1 METQQTPPGT
11 PPQSTK
17 RPRHQGITGG
27 LVLIAVGVLFLLNN
41 LLPDF
46 HFGDY
51 WPLILIA
58 VGVGLLWN
66 SRKHV

>member
-1 METQQTPPGT
+1 MDTPNTTQPSPLPPI
-11 PPQSTK
+11 

-27 LVLIAVGVLFLLNN
+27 LVLIAIGVLFLLNN

-58 VGVGLLWN
+58 VGAGLLWN
-66 SRKHV
+66 SRKSA

>member
-1 METQQTPPGT
+1 MPPSRAKH
-11 PPQSTK
+11 QS
-17 RPRHQGITGG
+17 ITGG
-27 LVLIAVGVLFLLNN
+27 LVLIAVGLLFLLNN

-58 VGVGLLWN
+58 VGAGLLWK
-66 SRKHV
+66 SRKTA